1 MRSLMQSMVQ
11 LGQPIE
17 LNELRQMFGAT
28 PGELIQSVRN
38 LVRLS
43 PERAYLL
50 DIVEGDT
57 LVARYRIQ

>member
-17 LNELRQMFGAT
+17 LNELMEMFGAT

-50 DIVEGDT
+50 DIVQGDT